1 MLLTDDWSEVSEH
14 VISNKDDTGTVLIAK
29 NSSSTETV
37 SSVGKSLN
45 AMILDYGSR
54 DYYNCYNRY
63 DNGELPIGEFVPFH
77 GWVDYIYI
85 YIYII
90 LSITFFKILNI
101 IPIFICCI

>member
-1 MLLTDDWSEVSEH
+1 MIYIFYLYSASGIRHKSTTLSQLLLTDDWSEVSEH

-77 GWVDYIYI
+77 G
-85 YIYII
+85 
-90 LSITFFKILNI
+90 
-101 IPIFICCI
+101 